1 MVIVHMAT
9 MVIAIAPTVI
19 MAIGD
24 TDTMALDPIAE
35 TGRGVHIVDGAEV
48 EYTSCRLTRLY
59 FLTSAGKSEPG
70 PGFPGL
76 VTSWGSA
83 ASAFR
88 GLRFVG
94 SRVL

>member
-1 MVIVHMAT
+1 MAT
-9 MVIAIAPTVI
+9 TAIGTGLTDTR
-19 MAIGD
+19 AIGD
-24 TDTMALDPIAE
+24 TVTTAAIDLIVD
-35 TGRGVHIVDGAEV
+35 TGRAVHIVDGAEV

-70 PGFPGL
+70 PGFPGP

>member
-24 TDTMALDPIAE
+24 MDTMALDPIAD

-48 EYTSCRLTRLY
+48 EYTSRLTRLY
-59 FLTSAGKSEPG
+59 FLTSAGKS
-70 PGFPGL
+70 
-76 VTSWGSA
+76 
-83 ASAFR
+83 
-88 GLRFVG
+88 
-94 SRVL
+94 